1 MKLATK
7 DLDHSHRT
15 QHQSS
20 HPTPRHI
27 ALEEEIYAQAD
38 RQLARSLSAILLS
51 FVLSGIATLG
61 CELND
66 QHPETGA
73 GSCEGQACGAP
84 DTLQLSAVQ
93 GDQERG
99 GDAIDEDEDD
109 DPCLGVEGEER
120 EVDEGEREEVE
131 EGEREEEDRD
141 EVGESRGR
149 LLAIGDSVLDWNR
162 DEGASIPAIVGQRAQ
177 LEVIN
182 ESISGSQ
189 VLDPSDEGIPQ
200 QYISG
205 DWNWVLIDGGANDVG
220 DGCGCG
226 ECMGQVNRIIS
237 PDASEGAM
245 VSLVSRA
252 VGDGAHVVLLG
263 YYQVSGP
270 DFDGCEDEAEA
281 INARYQALAER
292 SPEVIFVN
300 MSDAVSNEPMNV
312 YLDEDGIHPSIYGGE
327 LIGELIAQRIMEHE
341 VR

>member
-1 MKLATK
+1 MRLATK
-7 DLDHSHRT
+7 DLDRSHRT
-15 QHQSS
+15 PHQTP
-20 HPTPRHI
+20 HPIPQPTPLHV
-27 ALEEEIYAQAD
+27 AFEEEIYAQAD

-66 QHPETGA
+66 QH
-73 GSCEGQACGAP
+73 S
-84 DTLQLSAVQ
+84 
-93 GDQERG
+93 
-99 GDAIDEDEDD
+99 
-109 DPCLGVEGEER
+109 
-120 EVDEGEREEVE
+120 
-131 EGEREEEDRD
+131 
-141 EVGESRGR
+141 R

-177 LEVIN
+177 LAVMN

-205 DWNWVLIDGGANDVG
+205 DWSWVLIDGGANDVG

-252 VGDGAHVVLLG
+252 VSDGAHVVLLG

-270 DFDGCEDEAEA
+270 DFAGCEDEAEA
-281 INARYQALAER
+281 INARYQALADR

-327 LIGELIAQRIMEHE
+327 LIGELIAQRIVEHE
-341 VR
+341 AR